1 MWAPTDEAIL
11 AAMAAGDRD
20 AAVAFVRRFQRQ
32 VYGLALA
39 VTRDA
44 ALADDV
50 AQDAFLRAWRAAPAF
65 DSRRGTVQAWLL
77 TITRNL
83 VVDALRL
90 RRAQPSDPSDLAHL
104 LPASTIGNVDVRAV
118 DDADRERVRDAVAT
132 LPAEQR
138 RAVLLAVVAG
148 HTAAEISAAEGIPL
162 GTAKTRIRTAMQRL
176 RTQLAD
182 VKDRT

>member
-1 MWAPTDEAIL
+1 MWAATDEALL

-20 AAVAFVRRFQRQ
+20 AAISFVRRFQGR

-39 VTRDA
+39 MTSDA
-44 ALADDV
+44 ALADDI

-65 DSRRGTVQAWLL
+65 DTRRGTVQAWLL

-83 VVDALRL
+83 AVDALRT
-90 RRAQPSDPSDLAHL
+90 RRARPSDPSDLAPL
-104 LPASTIGNVDVRAV
+104 LPPSTIGNADVPSV
-118 DDADRERVRDAVAT
+118 DDADRERVRVAVAA
-132 LPAEQR
+132 LPEEQR

-148 HTAAEISAAEGIPL
+148 RTAAEISETEGIPL
-162 GTAKTRIRTAMQRL
+162 GTAKTRIRAALQRL

-182 VKDRT
+182 VRERA